1 VAGWA
6 VAKRPNSRVATLR
19 GGRKSGLVST
29 IRLEFWRKIDRHQP
43 SLLAAATA
51 IIGTTLSL
59 MAFVLIRGS
68 VQGPTSEA
76 AWQQLRHEFGNNQ
89 VWMPLLVL
97 LVGLLLTGALAH
109 AVQTAARLRGALAE
123 VQQSEQALRDSEARF
138 RSFMEHAPVEMVVKG
153 LDGRFLMVSRAVEDI
168 WNMPAEQL
176 LGRHTSDISDSEGVP
191 VAEAMDREVIDTGQT
206 VAREIF
212 FPGWESE
219 WAFAVKFPIRDAVGR
234 VAAVGSVVLNIT
246 EQKRVEQE
254 LIRAKE
260 EAELANRAKSQF
272 LANMSHEL
280 RTPLNAII
288 GFSEMIRDQLYGPVG
303 SQKYLR
309 YADDI
314 RDSGEHLLGI
324 VNSILDM
331 SKIEAGVF
339 ELNEGPCDVAELIE
353 AAARMVEERAHQSGI
368 KLERRVTPGLP
379 PVVADERV
387 FKQVLL
393 NLLSNAVKFTE
404 PGGTVNI
411 TADAAPQGG
420 LRVRVIDD
428 GIGIP
433 PEDLETVF
441 DRFSQVENSYT
452 RKYGGTGLG
461 LHLTKKLVELHG
473 GAIELASEAGAGTTV
488 TVTLP
493 A

>member
-1 VAGWA
+1 M
-6 VAKRPNSRVATLR
+6 
-19 GGRKSGLVST
+19 ST
-29 IRLEFWRKIDRHQP
+29 IGLEFWRRIDRHQP
-43 SLLAAATA
+43 SLLAAVTA
-51 IIGTTLSL
+51 IVGTALSL
-59 MAFVLIRGS
+59 MAFVLVRAS
-68 VQGPTSEA
+68 SNGPTTEA
-76 AWQQLRHEFGNNQ
+76 VWQQLRQEFGNDRL
-89 VWMPLLVL
+89 WMPLLVL

-109 AVQTAARLRGALAE
+109 AVQTAARLRGALQE
-123 VQQSEQALRDSEARF
+123 VQRSEHALRDSEARF

-176 LGRHTSDISDSEGVP
+176 LGRHTSDISDSPGVP

-212 FPGWESE
+212 FPGWQSE
-219 WAFAVKFPIRDAVGR
+219 WAYAVKFPIRDAVGR

-246 EQKRVEQE
+246 GQKRVEQE

-303 SQKYLR
+303 SPRYLR

-331 SKIEAGVF
+331 SKIEAGIF
-339 ELNEGPCDVAELIE
+339 ELNEGPCDVGELIE
-353 AAARMVEERAHQSGI
+353 GATRMVEERARQSGI
-368 KLERRVTPGLP
+368 ALERQVAPGLAP
-379 PVVADERV
+379 IVVDERV
-387 FKQVLL
+387 FKQILL
-393 NLLSNAVKFTE
+393 NILSNAVKFTAA
-404 PGGTVNI
+404 GGKVGI
-411 TADAAPQGG
+411 AADRAPQGG
-420 LRVRVIDD
+420 LRIRVIDD

-433 PEDLETVF
+433 REDLNSVF

-473 GAIELASEAGAGTTV
+473 GSIDLTSDVGHGTTV

-493 A
+493 P

>member
-1 VAGWA
+1 
-6 VAKRPNSRVATLR
+6 
-19 GGRKSGLVST
+19 
-29 IRLEFWRKIDRHQP
+29 
-43 SLLAAATA
+43 
-51 IIGTTLSL
+51 
-59 MAFVLIRGS
+59 
-68 VQGPTSEA
+68 
-76 AWQQLRHEFGNNQ
+76 
-89 VWMPLLVL
+89 
-97 LVGLLLTGALAH
+97 
-109 AVQTAARLRGALAE
+109 
-123 VQQSEQALRDSEARF
+123 
-138 RSFMEHAPVEMVVKG
+138 
-153 LDGRFLMVSRAVEDI
+153 
-168 WNMPAEQL
+168 
-176 LGRHTSDISDSEGVP
+176 
-191 VAEAMDREVIDTGQT
+191 VIDTGQT

-219 WAFAVKFPIRDAVGR
+219 WAFAVKFPIRDAAGR

-404 PGGTVNI
+404 SGGTVNI

-433 PEDLETVF
+433 PEDIETVF

-493 A
+493 T

>member
-1 VAGWA
+1 
-6 VAKRPNSRVATLR
+6 
-19 GGRKSGLVST
+19 
-29 IRLEFWRKIDRHQP
+29 
-43 SLLAAATA
+43 
-51 IIGTTLSL
+51 
-59 MAFVLIRGS
+59 MAFMLVRAS
-68 VQGPTSEA
+68 DQAPTTVA
-76 AWQQLRHEFGNNQ
+76 IWQQLRQEFGNDRL
-89 VWMPLLVL
+89 WMPLIVL

-109 AVQTAARLRGALAE
+109 AVQTAARLRGALEEA
-123 VQQSEQALRDSEARF
+123 QRSEHALRDSEARF

-176 LGRHTSDISDSEGVP
+176 LGRHTSDISDSPGVP

-206 VAREIF
+206 VAREIY
-212 FPGWESE
+212 FPGWQSE
-219 WAFAVKFPIRDAVGR
+219 WAYPVKFPIRDAAGR

-260 EAELANRAKSQF
+260 EADLANRAKSQF

-339 ELNEGPCDVAELIE
+339 ELNIGPCDIGELIE
-353 AAARMVEERAHQSGI
+353 AAMRMIEERARESGI
-368 KLERRVTPGLP
+368 TLERDVAPALP
-379 PVVADERV
+379 PALVDERV

-404 PGGTVNI
+404 AGGRVCI
-411 TADAAPQGG
+411 TADRLAEGN
-420 LRVRVIDD
+420 LRIRVVDD

-433 PEDLETVF
+433 RADLKAVF

-473 GAIELASEAGAGTTV
+473 GTIELASDVGLGTTV
-488 TVTLP
+488 TLILP
-493 A
+493 P

>member
-1 VAGWA
+1 M
-6 VAKRPNSRVATLR
+6 
-19 GGRKSGLVST
+19 ST
-29 IRLEFWRKIDRHQP
+29 TVLEFWRRIDRHQP
-43 SLLAAATA
+43 WLLTAATA
-51 IIGTTLSL
+51 VAGTAISL
-59 MAFVLIRGS
+59 MAFILVRAS
-68 VQGPTSEA
+68 SQRPTTEA
-76 AWQQLRHEFGNNQ
+76 IWEQLRREFDNDQLGI
-89 VWMPLLVL
+89 PLIVL

-109 AVQTAARLRGALAE
+109 AVQTAARLRTALEE
-123 VQQSEQALRDSEARF
+123 VQRSEQALRDSEARF

-168 WNMPAEQL
+168 WNMPAEKL
-176 LGRHTSDISDSEGVP
+176 LGRHTSDISDSPGVP

-206 VAREIF
+206 VAREIY

-219 WAFAVKFPIRDAVGR
+219 WAYAVKFPIRDSVGR
-234 VAAVGSVVLNIT
+234 VAAVGSVVLNVT
-246 EQKRVEQE
+246 ELKRVEQE

-331 SKIEAGVF
+331 SKIEAGIF
-339 ELNEGPCDVAELIE
+339 ELHVGPCDIGELIE
-353 AAARMVEERAHQSGI
+353 AAMHMIEERARQSGI
-368 KLERRVTPGLP
+368 TLERDVAPNLP
-379 PVVADERV
+379 PALVDERV

-393 NLLSNAVKFTE
+393 NLLSNAVKFTDA
-404 PGGTVNI
+404 GGKICV
-411 TADAAPQGG
+411 TADVLAQGG
-420 LRVRVIDD
+420 LRIRVVDD

-433 PEDLETVF
+433 RADLEAVF

-461 LHLTKKLVELHG
+461 LHLTRKLIELHG
-473 GAIELASEAGAGTTV
+473 GTIALASDIGQGTTV

-493 A
+493 P

>member
-1 VAGWA
+1 
-6 VAKRPNSRVATLR
+6 
-19 GGRKSGLVST
+19 VST
-29 IRLEFWRKIDRHQP
+29 IGLEFWRRIDRHQP

-51 IIGTTLSL
+51 IVGTAVSL
-59 MAFVLIRGS
+59 MAFALVRTS
-68 VQGPTSEA
+68 AQGPTPA
-76 AWQQLRHEFGNNQ
+76 AMWQQLREEFGNDQ
-89 VWMPLLVL
+89 LWMPLIVL

-123 VQQSEQALRDSEARF
+123 VQRSEHALRDSEARF

-176 LGRHTSDISDSEGVP
+176 LGRHTSDISDSPGVP

-206 VAREIF
+206 VAREIY
-212 FPGWESE
+212 FPGWQSE
-219 WAFAVKFPIRDAVGR
+219 WAYAVKFPIRDAVGR
-234 VAAVGSVVLNIT
+234 VAAVGSVALNIT

-303 SQKYLR
+303 SSKYLR

-331 SKIEAGVF
+331 SKIEAGIF
-339 ELNEGPCDVAELIE
+339 ELNEGPCDVGELIE
-353 AAARMVEERAHQSGI
+353 AAARMVEERARQSGI
-368 KLERRVTPGLP
+368 TLERDVAPKLP
-379 PVVADERV
+379 PALVDERV

-393 NLLSNAVKFTE
+393 NLLSNAVKFTAA
-404 PGGTVNI
+404 GGKVCV
-411 TADAAPQGG
+411 TADVLAQGG
-420 LRVRVIDD
+420 LRIRVVDD

-433 PEDLETVF
+433 QDDLETVF

-473 GAIELASEAGAGTTV
+473 GTISLASDVGHGTTV

-493 A
+493 P

>member
-1 VAGWA
+1 
-6 VAKRPNSRVATLR
+6 
-19 GGRKSGLVST
+19 VST
-29 IRLEFWRKIDRHQP
+29 IGLEFWRRIDRHQP
-43 SLLAAATA
+43 WLLAAATA
-51 IIGTTLSL
+51 IVGTAISL
-59 MAFVLIRGS
+59 MAFLLVRAS
-68 VQGPTSEA
+68 AQGPTTEA
-76 AWQQLRHEFGNNQ
+76 LWEQLRREFGNDELGI
-89 VWMPLLVL
+89 PLIVL

-109 AVQTAARLRGALAE
+109 AVQTAARLRSALQE
-123 VQQSEQALRDSEARF
+123 VQHSEQALRDSEARF

-168 WNMPAEQL
+168 WNMPAEKL
-176 LGRHTSDISDSEGVP
+176 LGRHTSDISDSPGVP
-191 VAEAMDREVIDTGQT
+191 VVEAMDREVIDTGQT
-206 VAREIF
+206 VAREIY
-212 FPGWESE
+212 FPGWQSE
-219 WAFAVKFPIRDAVGR
+219 WAYAVKFPIRDAAGR

-254 LIRAKE
+254 LVRAKE

-331 SKIEAGVF
+331 SKIEAGIF
-339 ELNEGPCDVAELIE
+339 ELNVGPCDVGELIE
-353 AAARMVEERAHQSGI
+353 AAVRMIEERARQSGI
-368 KLERRVTPGLP
+368 TLERDVAPGLP
-379 PVVADERV
+379 AALVDERV

-393 NLLSNAVKFTE
+393 NLLSNAVKFTAA
-404 PGGTVNI
+404 GGKVCV
-411 TADAAPQGG
+411 TADVLAQGG
-420 LRVRVIDD
+420 LRIRVVDD

-433 PEDLETVF
+433 QADLETVF

-473 GAIELASEAGAGTTV
+473 GTISLASDVGLGTTV

-493 A
+493 PP